1 MESHQFFKF
10 TILFILYLVTSSP
23 SVGLLRKNNKKSAA
37 AFGLCLTC
45 LQAGRSQNN
54 FIICTLR
61 AIYIRLWHILKQ
73 HAAANKMNK
82 NKSKLVIRI
91 LLFLGTLISLYFVP
105 WPIVTTWIK
114 PLPST
119 VQEQVNKATD
129 YGFDGIIVYVD
140 KKNSKEKHFT
150 SGYKNRVNKTPAD
163 PNSLFKIA
171 SVGKLY
177 TALAITKLVTDGR
190 LSLDK
195 TLAYY
200 FPELVG
206 RIENADK
213 ITLRMMVQN
222 RSGIPNYTD
231 TENYWVH
238 PKQND
243 KERLELVLD
252 LPANFEPNENF
263 EYSNTNYLLLS
274 LLIEKSSQ
282 STKFQYIKETILQ
295 PLNLTNTYGSI
306 KEVDTNDVM
315 SGYYV
320 GYENDL
326 KMDDHGMMLATAED
340 LGKFIRA
347 LNEGSVFKDKK
358 EQEIYSSIYKYE
370 HTGLIPGYQTIAK
383 YHKEIDAV
391 IIQFTNTVDF
401 DGYNWSLSEIMYT
414 RIVKILSKK
423 N

>member
-1 MESHQFFKF
+1 M
-10 TILFILYLVTSSP
+10 
-23 SVGLLRKNNKKSAA
+23 NKK
-37 AFGLCLTC
+37 
-45 LQAGRSQNN
+45 
-54 FIICTLR
+54 
-61 AIYIRLWHILKQ
+61 
-73 HAAANKMNK
+73 
-82 NKSKLVIRI
+82 KSKQIIRI
-91 LLFLGTLISLYFVP
+91 SLFLGTIISLYFVP
-105 WPIVTTWIK
+105 WPIVTAWIK
-114 PLPST
+114 PLPKT

-140 KKNSKEKHFT
+140 KKDNKKEYFA
-150 SGYKNRVNKTPAD
+150 SGYKNRENKTLAD

-171 SVGKLY
+171 SVSKLY
-177 TALAITKLVTDGR
+177 TALAVTKLVNDGR

-195 TLAYY
+195 TLADY

-206 RIENADK
+206 RIENAEK
-213 ITLRMMVQN
+213 ITVRMMVQH

-252 LPANFEPNENF
+252 LPANFEPNEDF

-274 LLIEKSSQ
+274 QLIEKSSEL
-282 STKFQYIKETILQ
+282 TKFQYIKETILK
-295 PLNLTNTYGSI
+295 PLNLNNTYGSI
-306 KEVDTNDVM
+306 HEVDTDDVM

-326 KMDDHGMMLATAED
+326 KMDDNGVMLATAED

-347 LNEGSVFKDKK
+347 LNDGSVFRNKK

-383 YHKEIDAV
+383 YHKDLDAV

-401 DGYNWSLSEIMYT
+401 DGYNWSLSEIMYN
-414 RIVKILSKK
+414 RIVKILRKTNLSRI
-423 N
+423 

>member
-1 MESHQFFKF
+1 MTK
-10 TILFILYLVTSSP
+10 T
-23 SVGLLRKNNKKSAA
+23 
-37 AFGLCLTC
+37 
-45 LQAGRSQNN
+45 
-54 FIICTLR
+54 
-61 AIYIRLWHILKQ
+61 
-73 HAAANKMNK
+73 
-82 NKSKLVIRI
+82 KSKQIIRALLLV
-91 LLFLGTLISLYFVP
+91 GTIISLYFVP
-105 WPIVTTWIK
+105 WPILKAWIT
-114 PLPST
+114 PLPKT

-140 KKNSKEKHFT
+140 KKDNKPEFFT
-150 SGYKNRVNKTPAD
+150 SGYKNRENKVPAD

-171 SVGKLY
+171 SVSKLY
-177 TALAITKLVTDGR
+177 TALAVTKLVNNGR

-195 TLAYY
+195 TLADY

-206 RIENADK
+206 RIENAET
-213 ITLRMMVQN
+213 ITLRMMVQH

-231 TENYWVH
+231 TKNYWVN

-252 LPANFEPNENF
+252 LPANFEPNSDF

-274 LLIEKSSQ
+274 ELIEKVSGEK
-282 STKFQYIKETILQ
+282 KFQYVKENILK
-295 PLNLTNTYGSI
+295 PLNLNNTYGSI
-306 KEVDTNDVM
+306 QDVDLDDVM

-326 KMDDHGMMLATAED
+326 KTDENGVMLASAQD

-347 LNEGSVFKDKK
+347 LNDGSAFKDKK
-358 EQEIYSSIYKYE
+358 EQKIYSSIYKYE

-383 YHKEIDAV
+383 YHKDIDAV
-391 IIQFTNTVDF
+391 VIQFTNTVDF
-401 DGYNWSLSEIMYT
+401 DGYNWSLSEIMYN
-414 RIVKILSKK
+414 RIVKILREK